1 VSDVELFTEGR
12 LARIHLDRPK
22 ALNALT
28 HAMVREVG
36 AALARWKDDPEI
48 VAVLV
53 TGEGERA
60 FCAGGDV
67 LEVARLAR
75 EEGVDAATPFFF
87 DEYRMNWRIKHFPK
101 PYLAVLDGVTMGG
114 GVGISVHG
122 SHRIATEATLFAM
135 PETAIGMFPDVGGT
149 HVLGTMP
156 GGLGN
161 WLALTGAR
169 LGPGDTLDAGIA
181 THYCPRAGIDALI
194 AELGRAADAPAVER
208 IVRAHTAGPE
218 PGEIARHHRA
228 IETVFDRPSVAAVAA
243 AAAAEPTGW
252 GAEQWQL
259 IAGRSPTSVRLAF
272 AQLARGRALAFDD
285 AMRLEYRIVH
295 RILAGH
301 DFFEGVRA
309 VLIDKDQTPRW
320 RPATL
325 EAVDEAAIEAYFG
338 ELPGGDLP
346 LDWT

>member
-1 VSDVELFTEGR
+1 VADVELFTEGG
-12 LARIHLDRPK
+12 LARIHLNRPQ

-36 AALARWKDDPEI
+36 AALARWKDDPAV

-67 LEVARLAR
+67 REVARLA
-75 EEGVDAATPFFF
+75 EEVGVDAATPFFF

-114 GVGISVHG
+114 GVGLSVHG
-122 SHRIATEATLFAM
+122 THRIATEATLFAM

-181 THYCPRAGIDALI
+181 THYCPRAGLEALV
-194 AELGRAADAPAVER
+194 AELRAATDAAAVER
-208 IVRAHTAGPE
+208 CVRAHTAGPE
-218 PGEIARHHRA
+218 PGDIAAHHRA
-228 IETVFDRPSVAAVAA
+228 IETVFDRPSVASVRA
-243 AAAAEPTGW
+243 AAAAEAGGW
-252 GAEQWQL
+252 GAEQW
-259 IAGRSPTSVRLAF
+259 AVVEGRSPTSVRLAF
-272 AQLARGRALAFDD
+272 AQLARGRALGFDD

-309 VLIDKDQTPRW
+309 VLIDKDQRPAW

-325 EAVDEAAIEAYFG
+325 DAVDEGVIEGYFAP
-338 ELPGGDLP
+338 LPGGDLP
-346 LDWT
+346 LDWH

>member
-1 VSDVELFTEGR
+1 MADVELGVEGR

-22 ALNALT
+22 ALNALN
-28 HAMVREVG
+28 HPMVRAVSS
-36 AALARWKDDPEI
+36 ALARWKDDPDI
-48 VAVLV
+48 AAVLV
-53 TGEGERA
+53 TGAGERA

-67 LEVARLAR
+67 LEIARLAR
-75 EEGVDAATPFFF
+75 EEGVAAATPFFF

-101 PYLAVLDGVTMGG
+101 PFLSILDGVTMGG

-122 SHRIATEATLFAM
+122 THRIATEATLFAM

-149 HVLGTMP
+149 HLLGTMP

-169 LGPGDTLDAGIA
+169 LGPGDALDAGIA
-181 THYCPRAGIDALI
+181 THHCPRAGVDALIDALRT
-194 AELGRAADAPAVER
+194 APDAPAVER
-208 IVRAHTAGPE
+208 AVRARTAGPE
-218 PGEIARHHRA
+218 PGEIAAHHAA
-228 IETVFDRPSVAAVAA
+228 IEAVFDRPSVADIAA
-243 AAAAEPTGW
+243 AAAAEPAGW
-252 GAEQWQL
+252 GGEQWGL
-259 IAGRSPTSVRLAF
+259 IEGRSPTSVRLAF
-272 AQLARGRALAFDD
+272 AQLLRGRALTFDD

-309 VLIDKDQTPRW
+309 VLVDKDHAPRW

-325 EAVDEAAIEAYFG
+325 AEIDEAVIEAHFA
-338 ELPGGDLP
+338 ELAGGDLP
-346 LDWT
+346 LDWS

>member
-1 VSDVELFTEGR
+1 MSDVELFTEGR
-12 LARIHLDRPK
+12 LARIHLDRPQ

-36 AALARWKDDPEI
+36 AALARWKDDPEV

-53 TGEGERA
+53 TGAGERA

-67 LEVARLAR
+67 REVARLAQ
-75 EEGVDAATPFFF
+75 EEGVAAATPFFF
-87 DEYRMNWRIKHFPK
+87 DEYRMNWRIKHFSK
-101 PYLAVLDGVTMGG
+101 PYLAILDGVTMGG

-122 SHRIATEATLFAM
+122 THRIATEATLFAM

-149 HVLGTMP
+149 FVLGTMP

-181 THYCPRAGIDALI
+181 THYCPRAGIEALI
-194 AELGRAADAPAVER
+194 AELREAADAPAVER
-208 IVRAHTAGPE
+208 TVRAHTAGPE
-218 PGEIARHHRA
+218 PGEIAARHRA
-228 IETVFDRPSVAAVAA
+228 IETVFDRPSVAAIGA
-243 AAAAEPTGW
+243 AAAAEATGW
-252 GAEQWQL
+252 GAEQWKL
-259 IAGRSPTSVRLAF
+259 IEGRSPTSVRLAF
-272 AQLARGRALAFDD
+272 AQLARGRALPFDD

-309 VLIDKDQTPRW
+309 VLIDKDQAPSW

-325 EAVDEAAIEAYFG
+325 EAVEEAAIDAYFA

>member
-1 VSDVELFTEGR
+1 MSDVALFTDGR

-28 HAMVREVG
+28 HAMVREIG
-36 AALARWKDDPEI
+36 AALARWRDDPAV

-67 LEVARLAR
+67 REVARLAQ

-101 PYLAVLDGVTMGG
+101 PYVAVLDGVTMGG
-114 GVGISVHG
+114 GVGLSVHG
-122 SHRIATEATLFAM
+122 THRIATEATLFAM

-181 THYCPRAGIDALI
+181 THYCPRAGIEALI
-194 AELGRAADAPAVER
+194 AELREAADAPAVER
-208 IVRAHTAGPE
+208 TVRAHTAGPE
-218 PGEIARHHRA
+218 PGEIAAHHRA
-228 IETVFDRPSVAAVAA
+228 IETVFDRPTVAAIGE

-252 GAEQWQL
+252 GAAQWEL
-259 IAGRSPTSVRLAF
+259 VAGRSPTSVRLAF
-272 AQLARGRALAFDD
+272 AQLARGRALGFDD

-309 VLIDKDQTPRW
+309 VLIDKDQAPGW
-320 RPATL
+320 RPAAL
-325 EAVDEAAIEAYFG
+325 DAVEETAIDAYFA

-346 LDWT
+346 LDWG

>member
-1 VSDVELFTEGR
+1 VSDVELFEDGR
-12 LARIHLDRPK
+12 LARIHLNRPH

-28 HAMVREVG
+28 HPMVRAIG
-36 AALARWKDDPEI
+36 AALARWQDDPAV

-75 EEGVDAATPFFF
+75 EEGVEAATPFFF

-101 PYLAVLDGVTMGG
+101 PYLAILDGVTMGG
-114 GVGISVHG
+114 GVGLSVHG
-122 SHRIATEATLFAM
+122 THRIATEATLFAM

-181 THYCPRAGIDALI
+181 THYCPRAGLDDLVAGLRDAK
-194 AELGRAADAPAVER
+194 DAPAVER
-208 IVRAHTAGPE
+208 TVRAHTAGPE
-218 PGEIARHHRA
+218 PGEIAAHHRA
-228 IETVFDRPSVAAVAA
+228 IETVFDRPSVEAIGEAAAV
-243 AAAAEPTGW
+243 EPSGW
-252 GAEQWQL
+252 GAKQWQL
-259 IAGRSPTSVRLAF
+259 IAVRSPTSVRLAF
-272 AQLARGRALAFDD
+272 AQLTRGRALEFDD

-309 VLIDKDQTPRW
+309 VLIDKDQNPRW

-325 EAVDEAAIEAYFG
+325 DAVDETAIEAYFA
-338 ELPGGDLP
+338 ELAGGDLQ
-346 LDWT
+346 LDWN